1 MYREIIDR
9 KEFDRNISDRTEGKY
24 VSGSLKTHGHFRKM
38 LLLMAVMLIFM
49 TGLLSA
55 CGKSGGGS
63 GSGEGGLTITSGEL
77 PDPSGSTMEKKT
89 EAVTEKPTEK
99 QTEKQTEASTEKKTE
114 KKAEVTTEKQ
124 TEKPTEAVTEKKTE
138 EKTEKQTEAVTEK
151 KTETPASNLM
161 FRTKKLRDQHYE
173 KHGIEMG
180 FPDAKSYLE
189 AANEVISDPDTLH
202 KIEKEDGDDVY
213 YRERDNAFVVGSK
226 DGYIRTFF
234 YPSGGKDYFDRQ

>member
-9 KEFDRNISDRTEGKY
+9 KELDRNISDRTEGKY

-77 PDPSGSTMEKKT
+77 PDPSGSTTEKKTEKNT

-99 QTEKQTEASTEKKTE
+99 Q
-114 KKAEVTTEKQ
+114 
-124 TEKPTEAVTEKKTE
+124 TE

-151 KTETPASNLM
+151 KTEAPASNLM

-213 YRERDNAFVVGSK
+213 YRERDNAFVVVSK